1 LVHADEVTS
10 LPDAAPGAAVIPHTA
25 AVIIAWREAAIT
37 LKAVASVTAM
47 APRVETVICVAME
60 WSHDEVAALQRQAPS
75 AVVLDL
81 DQNLGF
87 PAAANRGFEEAV
99 RRGVQWALLLNND
112 ATVDPQCLERCLS
125 EAQRFDRV
133 AVVGPAIA
141 FEDHPD
147 RLWYA
152 GGRLSHAFAFT
163 QHPGLRAS
171 TDRMPPSADTDYVTG
186 CCALVS
192 MAAWQAVGPYRED
205 YFLYFEDPEW
215 CARARH
221 SGWRCRYLAE
231 VHCYHAVSASVNKG
245 SLGLSPTT
253 AYYLSRNPVR
263 FAMEARPT
271 AKRVTR
277 LAGLVVVWNGYNAW
291 RIIRSPRRFAVTA
304 AYVRGWRDGIAGRMG
319 RRHDAA

>member
-1 LVHADEVTS
+1 MTALTE
-10 LPDAAPGAAVIPHTA
+10 APQSARVIPGTA

-37 LKAVASVTAM
+37 MAAVASAAAM
-47 APRVETVICVAME
+47 EPAAETVICVAME
-60 WSHDEVAALQRQAPS
+60 WSPQEVAALRRLQPS

-99 RRGVQWALLLNND
+99 SRGARWALLLNND
-112 ATVDPQCLERCLS
+112 ATVDAQCLQRCLD

-141 FEDHPD
+141 FANDPD

-152 GGRLSHAFAFT
+152 GGRLSHSFAFT
-163 QHPGLRAS
+163 QHPGLRAT

-192 MAAWQAVGPYRED
+192 MAAWQSVGPYRED

-215 CARARH
+215 CARARA

-231 VHCYHAVSASVNKG
+231 VHCHHAVSASFNKG
-245 SLGLSPTT
+245 SLGLSPAT

-263 FAMEARPT
+263 FAMEARPLSL
-271 AKRVTR
+271 R
-277 LAGLVVVWNGYNAW
+277 LSRLTGLAVVWNGYNAW
-291 RIIRSPRRFAVTA
+291 RVIRSPQRAAVTR
-304 AYVRGWRDGIAGRMG
+304 AYLRGWRDGVTGRMG